1 LLRIWSFPKS
11 VNYKMKDAD
20 FDRTFYFFIFITSR
34 TKVMKNNPPLAEE
47 IQTFVYMRYLDPVNH
62 V

>member
-1 LLRIWSFPKS
+1 MS

-47 IQTFVYMRYLDPVNH
+47 IQTFVYMRYLDPVNP